1 MKVLQTIGGFGAKGG
16 GTSTCTYDLLS
27 AIHQL
32 DMDMDVDLLTPNVV
46 DSSDQMMGYG
56 EEWIK
61 VVPND
66 YKTPLSISRN
76 MADYLEHSDYDIYHT
91 NGMWMY
97 INHETCRM
105 ARRKGKPYM
114 ITPHGMLY
122 PEALARSAWKKTL
135 MRKWWFDK
143 DIQQAACIHV
153 TCKDEM
159 NHVRTLGYK
168 GPIAVIGNPVAIP
181 AYTKELF
188 NIRFKKASPFWGV
201 AFLGR
206 LHPIKKVENLLYGA
220 ALSSKDIDVYIIG
233 KGDTGYEKFLKTEA
247 QRIGISE
254 RVHFLG
260 FLNGRD
266 KFEQLAKID
275 ALFVP
280 SDMENFGMII
290 PEALIVGTP
299 VMASLGTPW
308 EALNNEQC
316 GWWTDNSAEAI
327 AEVIDEIYTR
337 PLHELVEMGRRG
349 RNYILNTFAAD
360 QIALKMLRL
369 YEWINGNGTKPDF
382 VYDRIS

>member
-16 GTSTCTYDLLS
+16 GTSTCTYDLLT

-32 DMDMDVDLLTPNVV
+32 NTGVEIDLLTPSVINP
-46 DSSDQMMGYG
+46 SDQMMGHG

-76 MADYLEHSDYDIYHT
+76 MAKYIEHSEYDIYHT

-105 ARRKGKPYM
+105 ARRKGKPYV

-122 PEALARSAWKKTL
+122 PEALARSAWKKVL

-143 DIQQAACIHV
+143 DIQQATCIHV
-153 TCKDEM
+153 TCEDER

-168 GPIAVIGNPVAIP
+168 GPVAVIGNPVAVP
-181 AYTKELF
+181 AYTEELF
-188 NIRFKKASPFWGV
+188 NTRLKKASPFWGV

-206 LHPIKKVENLLYGA
+206 LHPRKKVENLLYGVA
-220 ALSSKDIDVYIIG
+220 RARRKDITVYVMG
-233 KGDTGYEKFLKTEA
+233 KGDEAYEGFLRAEA
-247 QRIGISE
+247 VRLGMAD
-254 RVHFLG
+254 RVQFLG

-308 EALNNEQC
+308 KALNNEQC
-316 GWWTDNSAEAI
+316 GWWTDNSAESI
-327 AEVIDEIYTR
+327 AKVIDEIYTR
-337 PLHELVEMGRRG
+337 PLPELAEMGRRG

-360 QIALKMLRL
+360 QIAKKMLRL
-369 YEWINGNGTKPDF
+369 YEWLNSNGTKPDF
-382 VYDRIS
+382 VYE

>member
-27 AIHQL
+27 AIHRL
-32 DMDMDVDLLTPNVV
+32 GTGKEIDLLTPSVL
-46 DSSDQMMGYG
+46 DPSDQMMGQG

-76 MADYLEHSDYDIYHT
+76 MTEYLEHSDYNIYHT

-97 INHETCRM
+97 INHKTCAL
-105 ARRKGKPYM
+105 ARKKGQPYV

-122 PEALARSAWKKTL
+122 PEALARSAWKKVL
-135 MRKWWFDK
+135 MRKLWFDK
-143 DIQQAACIHV
+143 DILHAACIHV
-153 TCKDEM
+153 TCEDEM
-159 NHVRTLGYK
+159 SHIRKLGYK
-168 GPIAVIGNPVAIP
+168 GPIALIGNPVAVP
-181 AYTKELF
+181 AYTEDLF
-188 NIRFKKASPFWGV
+188 NVRSKQTSPFWGV

-206 LHPIKKVENLLYGA
+206 LHPIKKVENLLYGV
-220 ALSSKDIDVYIIG
+220 ALASKDIDVYIIG
-233 KGDTGYEKFLKTEA
+233 KGDAEYERFLQSESH
-247 QRIGISE
+247 RLGISAK
-254 RVHFLG
+254 VHFLG

-308 EALNNEQC
+308 KALNTEQC
-316 GWWTDNSAEAI
+316 GWWTDNSAESI
-327 AEVIDEIYTR
+327 AKVIDDIYTR
-337 PLHELVEMGRRG
+337 PLLELTDMGRRG
-349 RNYILNTFAAD
+349 RNYILKTFAAEH
-360 QIALKMLRL
+360 IAQQMLRL
-369 YEWINGNGTKPDF
+369 YEWILNGGNKPEF
-382 VYDRIS
+382 VYD